1 MSNIADTWSR
11 ESGLRERAVTR
22 ITNGIQIDP
31 PHPSASEAM
40 AVLFKLASSTS
51 TIDDARSLLHEL
63 QVHQVE
69 VEMQQEELLR
79 SRAELESNLI
89 RQTSLIERSPAGL
102 LVVDEVTVLCEINQ
116 AGARMLGAAS
126 DVVLGRPLTS
136 FLSVPSS
143 DQLHKML
150 ARVPTNAVP
159 ETCELE
165 LLPQDGVTSKLLCSA
180 DTEASSGRYL
190 LVLLAPPSPS

>member
-1 MSNIADTWSR
+1 MSNIADTWSYV
-11 ESGLRERAVTR
+11 SNLRERAVSRLTD
-22 ITNGIQIDP
+22 GIPIDP

-69 VEMQQEELLR
+69 LEMQQEELLR
-79 SRAELESNLI
+79 SRVELESNLS
-89 RQTSLIERSPAGL
+89 RQTSLIERAPAGL
-102 LVVDEVTVLCEINQ
+102 LVVDEATVLCEINQ
-116 AGARMLGAAS
+116 AGARMLGAGS

-136 FLSVPSS
+136 FLSVPSC
-143 DQLHKML
+143 DQLHKIL
-150 ARVPTNAVP
+150 TRARNSAVP

-165 LLPQDGVTSKLLCSA
+165 LLPQEGVTSKLLCSA
-180 DTEASSGRYL
+180 DTEASSRRFL
-190 LVLLAPPSPS
+190 LVLLAPPPPN

>member
-1 MSNIADTWSR
+1 MSHVADTWSR

-22 ITNGIQIDP
+22 ITDGIQIDP

-40 AVLFKLASSTS
+40 SVLFKLASSTS

-79 SRAELESNLI
+79 SRVELESNLI

-102 LVVDEVTVLCEINQ
+102 LVVDEDTVLCDINP
-116 AGARMLGAAS
+116 AGARMVGAAT
-126 DVVLGRPLTS
+126 DALLGRPLS
-136 FLSVPSS
+136 GFLSVPSS
-143 DQLHKML
+143 DRLHKML
-150 ARVPTNAVP
+150 TRVRDSAVP
-159 ETCELE
+159 ETCDLE
-165 LLPQDGVTSKLLCSA
+165 LLPHEGVTSKLLCSA
-180 DTEASSGRYL
+180 DTEASTGRF
-190 LVLLAPPSPS
+190 LLALLTPPSPS